1 MIERSHHD
9 MGGQPAGKVKRS
21 EHAYDDWEL
30 RVDAMMMLLTGVTG
44 MKKRMTVDELRKNIE
59 ALPPADYDKMGYY
72 DRWVISLTQTMIQR
86 GVFTTDELARK
97 LADVQRRAPR
107 AAAGRKPA
115 AKAGTRRDRRRAA
128 AGRQ

>member
-21 EHAYDDWEL
+21 EHAYDEWEL

-59 ALPPADYDKMGYY
+59 SLPPADYDKMGYY

-97 LADVQRRAPR
+97 LAEVEHRPETPR
-107 AAAGRKPA
+107 SRKSATGAAKKTAGR
-115 AKAGTRRDRRRAA
+115 R
-128 AGRQ
+128 

>member
-1 MIERSHHD
+1 VIERSHHD
-9 MGGQPAGKVKRS
+9 MGGQPAGKVKRG
-21 EHAYDDWEL
+21 EHAYDEWEL

-59 ALPPADYDKMGYY
+59 ALPPADYDRMGYY

-97 LADVQRRAPR
+97 LAAVEHRAQAPKPPR
-107 AAAGRKPA
+107 LAAGAGRKRVS
-115 AKAGTRRDRRRAA
+115 RR
-128 AGRQ
+128 

>member
-9 MGGQPAGKVKRS
+9 MGGQPAGKVRRN
-21 EHAYDDWEL
+21 EHAGDRSYSDWEM
-30 RVDAMMMLLTGVTG
+30 RVDAMMLLLIGVTG

-86 GVFTTDELARK
+86 GVFTTDDLARK
-97 LADVQRRAPR
+97 LAEVEKRGQ
-107 AAAGRKPA
+107 GRENR
-115 AKAGTRRDRRRAA
+115 GQ
-128 AGRQ
+128 GRISEKR

>member
-59 ALPPADYDKMGYY
+59 ALAPADYDKMGYY
-72 DRWVISLTQTMIQR
+72 DRWVVSLTQTMIQR

-97 LADVQRRAPR
+97 LEKVQKRGLSPFSRRKR
-107 AAAGRKPA
+107 
-115 AKAGTRRDRRRAA
+115 TR
-128 AGRQ
+128 GK